1 MVCCRKWEHKEYHP
15 HKTTFSFFRLRWI
28 KTMKTQIKETK
39 KGIYMYTN
47 YQVTYIF
54 ITQGLQQEE
63 EDGFEMFVPHS
74 HAVFPCDLQ
83 QLHQGAFTLLWALVV
98 IGQLLQKIGH
108 QVWVILPDCLTRG
121 DRKKELRIELNCHGL
136 IIIHQPFFVF
146 KRHLMS
152 FFFF

>member
-1 MVCCRKWEHKEYHP
+1 
-15 HKTTFSFFRLRWI
+15 
-28 KTMKTQIKETK
+28 MKTQIKETK

-74 HAVFPCDLQ
+74 PAVFPCDLQ

-108 QVWVILPDCLTRG
+108 QVWVILPDCLPRG

-136 IIIHQPFFVF
+136 IIIHQPFFLF
-146 KRHLMS
+146 LKDT
-152 FFFF
+152 